1 MEVPPEPATLLLAG
15 DDEPFPRPREI
26 VPQPDRVDRGSR
38 LPSEVLEQPQFV
50 AAEAGL
56 AGRTPSTSRPT
67 GSEPWTSGTS
77 TVGPRCSPRSATTC
91 SVPST
96 STSASHERKPQRIGD
111 RVDDRG
117 ERAVR
122 FRGPL
127 EHVAEP
133 MHRAP
138 RLVAVAIHQPVHGP
152 LQHVAQ
158 RRAMSAAAPVAS
170 SSTPIPCSLPTS
182 VPSAAATIA

>member
-1 MEVPPEPATLLLAG
+1 MQVPPEPTALLLAG
-15 DDEPFPRPREI
+15 DDEPLPRPREI
-26 VPQPDRVDRGSR
+26 VPQSDRADRGSR
-38 LPSEVLEQPQFV
+38 LSSEVLEQSQLV

-56 AGRTPSTSRPT
+56 TGAHTQHEPSNSFGAVDEWHIHGDAALLAAFGHDAFGAVHIDER
-67 GSEPWTSGTS
+67 E
-77 TVGPRCSPRSATTC
+77 R
-91 SVPST
+91 
-96 STSASHERKPQRIGD
+96 HERKPQRVGD

-117 ERAVR
+117 ERAVG

-138 RLVAVAIHQPVHGP
+138 WLVAVAVHQPVHGS

-158 RRAMSAAAPVAS
+158 RQRDERGRAGRQQLDPDPVSRFRPAF
-170 SSTPIPCSLPTS
+170 
-182 VPSAAATIA
+182 